1 MLRTMSRRKLLQA
14 SLGVAGASVSAQFAE
29 PLLGAVFAPAEHGA
43 YSAAHAAKATRTPI
57 ESTRLADDL
66 FLFQGAGGNV
76 VASTSSDGLLLVDG
90 GSMER
95 SRELLKRISAE
106 TGHRRVQQLVNTHW
120 HWDHTGS
127 NEALAKAGARILAHE
142 NTKLWLSEE
151 VISKWEGRTYPAR
164 PAKALPTDTFF
175 YDADA
180 KPLSFGGQTLEYSVM
195 PGAHTDGDLYV
206 FFPRQNILVAG
217 DVVSGGSYPIVDY
230 CTGGWLGGMISGLKE
245 LLKKGDAN
253 TRIVPGTG
261 ALRTRADLEAQLDLC
276 FTALSKIGES
286 YYKGQTWDELVASK
300 PTRDFDARW
309 GNPDTFL
316 RLAYEGAWHHINEIR
331 RVTR

>member
-1 MLRTMSRRKLLQA
+1 MLRTMSRRTLLQT
-14 SLGVAGASVSAQFAE
+14 SLGAAGASVSAGF
-29 PLLGAVFAPAEHGA
+29 LGALIAPA
-43 YSAAHAAKATRTPI
+43 AAARTRRDPIQATP
-57 ESTRLADDL
+57 LADDL

-76 VASTSSDGLLLVDG
+76 VAAKSADGLLLVDG
-90 GSMER
+90 GTAER
-95 SRELLKRISAE
+95 TGELLKRVAAE
-106 TGHRRVQQLVNTHW
+106 TGQRRVLQLVNTHW

-127 NEALAKAGARILAHE
+127 NEALARAGATILAHE
-142 NTKLWLSEE
+142 NTRLWLSEE

-164 PAKALPTDTFF
+164 PARAQPTQTFF

-206 FFPRQNILVAG
+206 FFPRQNVLVAG
-217 DVVSGGSYPIVDY
+217 DVVSGGEYPIVDY
-230 CTGGWLGGMISGLKE
+230 CTGGWLGGMIGGLKAM
-245 LLKKGDAN
+245 LKKGDAN
-253 TRIVPGTG
+253 TRFVPGRG
-261 ALRTRADLEAQLDLC
+261 GVRTRADLEAQIDVC
-276 FTALSKIGES
+276 FTALSKISES

-316 RLAYEGAWHHINEIR
+316 RLAYEGAWNHINEIR

>member
-1 MLRTMSRRKLLQA
+1 MLRTISRRTLLRT
-14 SLGVAGASVSAQFAE
+14 SLGAAGASLSAGM
-29 PLLGAVFAPAEHGA
+29 LGALVAPAAGA
-43 YSAAHAAKATRTPI
+43 RTARPPI
-57 ESTRLADDL
+57 QATRLADDL

-76 VASTSSDGLLLVDG
+76 VAAKSADGLLLVDG
-90 GSMER
+90 GSAEYTGA
-95 SRELLKRISAE
+95 LLKRVAAE
-106 TGHRRVQQLVNTHW
+106 TGQSRVRQLVNTHW

-127 NEALAKAGARILAHE
+127 NEALAKAGATILAHE
-142 NTKLWLSEE
+142 NTRLWLSEE

-164 PAKALPTDTFF
+164 PARAQPTQTFF

-180 KPLSFGGQTLEYSVM
+180 KPLSFGGQTLEYSLM
-195 PGAHTDGDLYV
+195 PGAHTDGDIYV
-206 FFPRQNILVAG
+206 FFPRQNVLVAG
-217 DVVSGGSYPIVDY
+217 DVVSGGEYPIVDY
-230 CTGGWLGGMISGLKE
+230 CTGGWLGGMIGGLKAM
-245 LLKKGDAN
+245 LQKGDAN
-253 TRIVPGTG
+253 TRFVPGTG
-261 ALRTRADLEAQLDLC
+261 GLRTRADLEAQIDVC

-316 RLAYEGAWHHINEIR
+316 RLAYEGAWNHINEIR

>member
-1 MLRTMSRRKLLQA
+1 MSAGLLAALVAPRAVARTHSIQA
-14 SLGVAGASVSAQFAE
+14 
-29 PLLGAVFAPAEHGA
+29 
-43 YSAAHAAKATRTPI
+43 
-57 ESTRLADDL
+57 TRLADDL

-76 VASTSSDGLLLVDG
+76 VAAKSADGLLLVDG
-90 GSMER
+90 GSAEYTGA
-95 SRELLKRISAE
+95 LLKRVAAE

-127 NEALAKAGARILAHE
+127 NEPLAKAGATILAHE
-142 NTKLWLSEE
+142 NTRLWLSEE

-164 PAKALPTDTFF
+164 PARAQPTQTFF

-195 PGAHTDGDLYV
+195 PGAHTDGDIYV
-206 FFPRQNILVAG
+206 FFPRQNVLVAG
-217 DVVSGGSYPIVDY
+217 DVVSGGAYPIVDY
-230 CTGGWLGGMISGLKE
+230 CTGGWLGGMIAGLKAM
-245 LLKKGDAN
+245 LKKGDAN
-253 TRIVPGTG
+253 TRFVPGTG
-261 ALRTRADLEAQLDLC
+261 GLRTRADLEAQIDVC

-316 RLAYEGAWHHINEIR
+316 RLAYEGAWNHINEIR